1 MTNRRLK
8 TLRKKIRK
16 SKNNKSSYS
25 NRDNKSKSSNL
36 SNLSNLSNII
46 KNADIIDSNSR
57 DYMKK
62 IKAYES
68 LDNIL
73 HKKYKDPIYINDL
86 IYDKLGNIYSTGKPL
101 QVKYHKTI
109 QHIKYMRLYHII

>member
-1 MTNRRLK
+1 MTNR
-8 TLRKKIRK
+8 TLRNNRNRK
-16 SKNNKSSYS
+16 SKKKKYS
-25 NRDNKSKSSNL
+25 GSNKSKPSK
-36 SNLSNLSNII
+36 LSNLSNII

-86 IYDKLGNIYSTGKPL
+86 IYEKLGNIYSTGKPL

>member
-1 MTNRRLK
+1 MTNR
-8 TLRKKIRK
+8 TLRNIRNRK
-16 SKNNKSSYS
+16 SKKKKYS
-25 NRDNKSKSSNL
+25 GSNKSKPSK
-36 SNLSNLSNII
+36 LSNLSNII

-62 IKAYES
+62 LKAYES

-73 HKKYKDPIYINDL
+73 HKKYKDPIYIYDL
-86 IYDKLGNIYSTGKPL
+86 IYEKLGNIYSTGKPL

>member
-1 MTNRRLK
+1 MTNR
-8 TLRKKIRK
+8 TLRNIRNIRK
-16 SKNNKSSYS
+16 SKKKKYS
-25 NRDNKSKSSNL
+25 GYNKSKP
-36 SNLSNLSNII
+36 SNLSNII

-68 LDNIL
+68 LDHIL
-73 HKKYKDPIYINDL
+73 YKKYADPFYINDL
-86 IYDKLGNIYSTGKPL
+86 IYEKLGNIYSTGKPL

-109 QHIKYMRLYHII
+109 QHIKYMRLYHIK

>member
-1 MTNRRLK
+1 MTNR
-8 TLRKKIRK
+8 TLRNIRNRK
-16 SKNNKSSYS
+16 SKKKKYS
-25 NRDNKSKSSNL
+25 GSNKSKS

-86 IYDKLGNIYSTGKPL
+86 IYEKLGNIYSTGKPL

>member
-1 MTNRRLK
+1 MTNR
-8 TLRKKIRK
+8 TLRNIRNRK
-16 SKNNKSSYS
+16 SKKKKYS
-25 NRDNKSKSSNL
+25 GSNKSKP

-62 IKAYES
+62 LKAYES

>member
-1 MTNRRLK
+1 MTNR
-8 TLRKKIRK
+8 TLRNNRNRK
-16 SKNNKSSYS
+16 SKNKKYS
-25 NRDNKSKSSNL
+25 GSNKSKP

-86 IYDKLGNIYSTGKPL
+86 IYEKLGNIYSTGKPL

-109 QHIKYMRLYHII
+109 QHIKYMRLYHIK

>member
-1 MTNRRLK
+1 MTNR
-8 TLRKKIRK
+8 TLRNIRNRK
-16 SKNNKSSYS
+16 SKKKKYS
-25 NRDNKSKSSNL
+25 GSNKSKS

-86 IYDKLGNIYSTGKPL
+86 IYEKLGNIYSKGKPL

-109 QHIKYMRLYHII
+109 QHIKYMRLYHVIK

>member
-1 MTNRRLK
+1 MTNR
-8 TLRKKIRK
+8 TLRNIRNRK
-16 SKNNKSSYS
+16 SKKKKYS
-25 NRDNKSKSSNL
+25 GSNKSKP

-109 QHIKYMRLYHII
+109 QHIKYMRLYHIK

>member
-1 MTNRRLK
+1 MTNR
-8 TLRKKIRK
+8 TLRNIRNRK
-16 SKNNKSSYS
+16 SKKKKYSGSNKS
-25 NRDNKSKSSNL
+25 NP

>member
-1 MTNRRLK
+1 MTNR
-8 TLRKKIRK
+8 TLRNIRNRK
-16 SKNNKSSYS
+16 SKKKKYS
-25 NRDNKSKSSNL
+25 GSNKSKP

>member
-1 MTNRRLK
+1 MTNR
-8 TLRKKIRK
+8 TLRNIRNRK
-16 SKNNKSSYS
+16 SKKKKYS
-25 NRDNKSKSSNL
+25 GSNKSKP

-86 IYDKLGNIYSTGKPL
+86 IYEKLGNIYSTGKPL

-109 QHIKYMRLYHII
+109 QHIKYMRLYHIK

>member
-1 MTNRRLK
+1 MTNR
-8 TLRKKIRK
+8 TLRNIRNRK
-16 SKNNKSSYS
+16 SKKKKYS
-25 NRDNKSKSSNL
+25 GSNKSKP

-109 QHIKYMRLYHII
+109 KHIKYMRLYHIK

>member
-1 MTNRRLK
+1 MTNRRLR

-25 NRDNKSKSSNL
+25 SRDNKSKP

>member
-25 NRDNKSKSSNL
+25 SRDNKSNP

-86 IYDKLGNIYSTGKPL
+86 IYEKLGNIYSTGKPL

-109 QHIKYMRLYHII
+109 QHIKYMRLYHIK